1 MPPGGFP
8 AMGAAGAGRIMGAT
22 GAGRTT
28 GAAGVA
34 RTTGACGAGRG
45 LAGDA
50 PAQRR
55 DLLRDHR
62 VDLAAHQD
70 GEGGEIEPQ
79 QQHDHRG
86 ERAVG
91 RGRVGAHLVEIEP
104 EAERHGQPQ
113 AHADDRP
120 GGCPVAPQGGADVG
134 SEVVDRVERQQREHQ
149 HQRPAHQVP
158 AADERRAQA
167 QCAGDRLADM
177 VTVEDDGQG
186 ADDHHGEADG
196 ERHRLQTPL
205 PPRQRLLDLEGRV
218 EGAPHRQHAD
228 GGHPQRHQ
236 QRQQEPG
243 PAAAGDDL
251 LERAAQQLGD
261 LRAGGEMFQVAEEQD
276 AQLGLGPRHV
286 ADQGGEEEQQ
296 REHRE
301 EEVIGEL
308 GAAAGQLAVPERP
321 PHPHRE
327 LPPAQ
332 PAPAPHRVAGQSP
345 RPPSGRGLPQ
355 SDLMARM
362 IQFWAMSRGQPTAPE
377 QPPGA
382 GRRQSTATARDV
394 RAARAA
400 GGARPDGAVRAE
412 ELRREIRH
420 HDFLYYVRDAP
431 EVSDEQYDRLFRE
444 LVALEEG
451 SPELR
456 TPDSPTQRVAGQPL
470 ASFPTVEHAAPML
483 SLDSD
488 QDPAALRRFDER
500 LRRALAE
507 HRPELAV
514 AYVLEPKLDGASLE
528 LIYEEGGLTRA
539 STRRDGRRGEGVT
552 QNVRPIPAVPLR
564 LREGQ
569 RAVPAFV
576 AVRGE
581 VIMRAEGFDKLNES
595 LLAAGKEPFASPR
608 NAAAGA
614 LRQLDPQITAARPID
629 LYAYD
634 ILSWGEQAPA
644 VARQWEVLAALADWG
659 LRVNHLARRA
669 ASPDE
674 GLAFPPQL
682 QARRH
687 HLGYEIDG
695 VVIKL
700 DDLAAREGVGWTS
713 RHPRWA
719 FAFKFPP
726 RKEVTRILS
735 ILPSVGRTG
744 VVTPVALMLPVEIG
758 GVTVARATLHNREEV
773 ARKGVREGDRVR
785 VQRAGDVIPQV
796 VERIDEPDRERGPE
810 WRMPDVCPSCGTAL
824 VERGPFTVCP
834 NAFQCPAQLAGRI
847 VHFASRGALDVEGMG
862 DETAKL
868 LVAEGLVRQLPD

>member
-1 MPPGGFP
+1 
-8 AMGAAGAGRIMGAT
+8 
-22 GAGRTT
+22 
-28 GAAGVA
+28 
-34 RTTGACGAGRG
+34 
-45 LAGDA
+45 
-50 PAQRR
+50 
-55 DLLRDHR
+55 
-62 VDLAAHQD
+62 
-70 GEGGEIEPQ
+70 
-79 QQHDHRG
+79 
-86 ERAVG
+86 
-91 RGRVGAHLVEIEP
+91 
-104 EAERHGQPQ
+104 
-113 AHADDRP
+113 
-120 GGCPVAPQGGADVG
+120 
-134 SEVVDRVERQQREHQ
+134 
-149 HQRPAHQVP
+149 
-158 AADERRAQA
+158 
-167 QCAGDRLADM
+167 
-177 VTVEDDGQG
+177 
-186 ADDHHGEADG
+186 
-196 ERHRLQTPL
+196 
-205 PPRQRLLDLEGRV
+205 
-218 EGAPHRQHAD
+218 
-228 GGHPQRHQ
+228 
-236 QRQQEPG
+236 
-243 PAAAGDDL
+243 
-251 LERAAQQLGD
+251 
-261 LRAGGEMFQVAEEQD
+261 
-276 AQLGLGPRHV
+276 
-286 ADQGGEEEQQ
+286 
-296 REHRE
+296 
-301 EEVIGEL
+301 
-308 GAAAGQLAVPERP
+308 
-321 PHPHRE
+321 
-327 LPPAQ
+327 
-332 PAPAPHRVAGQSP
+332 
-345 RPPSGRGLPQ
+345 
-355 SDLMARM
+355 MARM

-528 LIYEEGGLTRA
+528 LIYEDGVLTRA
-539 STRRDGRRGEGVT
+539 STRGDGRRGEGVT
-552 QNVRPIPAVPLR
+552 QNVRTIPAVPLR

-614 LRQLDPQITAARPID
+614 LRQLDPQITAARPLD

-644 VARQWEVLAALADWG
+644 VASQWEVLAALADWG

-669 ASPDE
+669 ASLDE
-674 GLAFPPQL
+674 VLAFHAEL
-682 QARRH
+682 EARRDD
-687 HLGYEIDG
+687 LGYEIDG

-868 LVAEGLVRQLPD
+868 LVAEGLVRQLPDLFDLREEQLLGLPGFAEKSSQKLVAALASAAHVELARFLYGLGVPEVGWSVARDLARNFGGFAALRAAGEAELQQVRGIGPRMSEQIVAFFHDPQNAALLDALLAHVQLVEAPPRPDLPAVPALPGLEAGGAGGAGATGGDQGAGAGDGRGAAGASEAGLGLAAAGGSQPLAGKKFVFTGALERLPRRDAQELVEALGARVTGSVSKATDYVVVGDEAGSKAESARRLGVATLDEAAFLELLREHGATLPEPAEPAEGG